1 MELVIEESS
10 ELEGSGKVILQI
22 SDPSLVP
29 AGSGMVLLAF
39 QGRDCG
45 AIIESVERGKDAILA
60 DKYLRLH
67 LRVRSGKPVKVD
79 PGNFQEASKITV
91 HAPPVW
97 AKAEGE
103 HLLKGFLL
111 GRPLSEGQ
119 KVPVFTLSGAI
130 ILLEV
135 VNTVPPGI
143 VLVGEQTAINA
154 ETQTEKPEGV
164 AGVTWNDI
172 GGLRREIHRIR
183 ELVEFPL
190 RSPNAFAQLGIEAPR
205 GIILYGP
212 PGTGKTLIAKAL
224 CNEVGAKFYPLQGPE
239 IVSAL
244 YGESERQLRDI
255 FNAARENAPAII
267 LMDELD
273 ALAPKRE
280 ETRGELERRLVATLL
295 TLMDGL
301 TELKGVVV
309 IGTTNRVNSIDP
321 ALRRPGRFE
330 HEIHIGVPDMGGRQ
344 QILKIHSRRMPLS
357 PDVDLHY
364 LAEKTA
370 GFVGADMAALCR
382 EAGYTALRNAIPEEK
397 LEEGD
402 VFIEGLKVY
411 PQDFQ
416 AALNVVK
423 PSAMRE
429 VMVQVPTEVT
439 WEQVGGLDEIKRIIT
454 ESVVYGIQKADAYKA
469 AGIHPAK
476 GLLLYGP
483 PGTGKTLLAKAVAN
497 QCGANFIVI
506 RGPEVR
512 SKWFGE
518 SEEKIRFIFAKARE
532 VAPAVIFFDEIDAI
546 GTARGRD
553 ASGLTDSLVNQLLT
567 EMDGI
572 EALEN
577 VFVIAATNAS
587 DLLDPALLRPG
598 RFDMQVYIPLP
609 DEATRS
615 SIFRVHTRRVP
626 LAGNVDLVELAR
638 LTNGFSGADI
648 SETCR
653 LAALS
658 ALREVSFAT
667 QGILVNANHFRDAI
681 KQVGDTQKRLK
692 PRRLGFQLSQEKE
705 LVSHAG
711 DA

>member
-10 ELEGSGKVILQI
+10 ELEGTGRVILPI
-22 SDPSLVP
+22 GNVDP
-29 AGSGMVLLAF
+29 GSSRSGTAILTYE
-39 QGRDCG
+39 GRNCG
-45 AIIESVERGKDAILA
+45 AIIESVAGGSNVIQV

-67 LRVRSGKPVKVD
+67 LQVRSGKPIQVESKGF
-79 PGNFQEASKITV
+79 PEASEITV
-91 HAPPVW
+91 QAPPSWSRV
-97 AKAEGE
+97 EGE
-103 HLLKGFLL
+103 RHLRGFLL
-111 GRPLSEGQ
+111 GRPVCATQ
-119 KVPVFTLSGAI
+119 KIPVFTLSGATVI
-130 ILLEV
+130 LEV
-135 VNTVPPGI
+135 AKTSPGGVVQI
-143 VLVGEQTAINA
+143 SNNTAI
-154 ETQTEKPEGV
+154 TIEKQPEKAQGA
-164 AGVTWNDI
+164 AGVTYNDV

-190 RSPNAFAQLGIEAPR
+190 RSPETFAQLGIEAPR

-224 CNEVGAKFYPLQGPE
+224 SNEVGAKFYSVQGPE

-255 FNAARENAPAII
+255 FNDARSNAPAII

-280 ETRGELERRLVATLL
+280 ETKGELERRLVATLL

-330 HEIHIGVPDMGGRQ
+330 HEIHIGVPDLGGRK
-344 QILKIHSRRMPLS
+344 QILKIHSQRMPLS
-357 PDVDLHY
+357 TDVDLQY
-364 LAEKTA
+364 LAGKTA
-370 GFVGADMAALCR
+370 GFVGADIASLCR
-382 EAGYTALRNAIPEEK
+382 EAGYTALRNAVPEEK
-397 LEEGD
+397 LEDGE
-402 VFIEGLKVY
+402 VFIEGLKVSS
-411 PQDFQ
+411 QDFQ
-416 AALNVVK
+416 SALQVIK

-429 VMVQVPTEVT
+429 VMVQVPTDVT
-439 WEQVGGLDEIKRIIT
+439 WDQIGGLDDIKQVIT
-454 ESVVYGIQKADAYKA
+454 ESIVFGIQKADAYKA
-469 AGIHPAK
+469 AGIRPAK

-483 PGTGKTLLAKAVAN
+483 PGTGKTLMAKAVAN
-497 QCGANFIVI
+497 QCGANFIAV

-518 SEEKIRFIFAKARE
+518 SEEKIRFIFSKARE
-532 VAPAVIFFDEIDAI
+532 VAPAVIFFDEVDAI
-546 GTARGRD
+546 GIARGRD

-572 EALEN
+572 ETLEN

-598 RFDMQVYIPLP
+598 RFDMQVFIPLP
-609 DEATRS
+609 DEPTREA
-615 SIFRVHTRRVP
+615 IFRVHTRHIP
-626 LAGNVDLVELAR
+626 LEKTIDLGDLAR
-638 LTNGFSGADI
+638 QADGFSGADI
-648 SETCR
+648 SEACR

-658 ALREVSFAT
+658 ALREVGFST
-667 QGILVNANHFRDAI
+667 RGILVRQAHFRAAI
-681 KQVGDTQKRLK
+681 SEVGSTQKRLK
-692 PRRLGFQLSQEKE
+692 SRRLGFQLSEDKP
-705 LVSHAG
+705 
-711 DA
+711 